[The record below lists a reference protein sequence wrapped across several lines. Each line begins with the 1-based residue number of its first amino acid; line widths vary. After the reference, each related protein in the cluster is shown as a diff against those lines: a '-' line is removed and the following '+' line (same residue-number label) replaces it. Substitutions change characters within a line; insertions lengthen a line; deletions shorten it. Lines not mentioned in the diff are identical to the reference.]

1 MRGCR
6 SCVCTHEKDIWCSQS
21 DCKEN
26 TVQDLKENHYFLR
39 VQVVSRKVQYKA
51 FFFFKALLF
60 LIIDGVFMLFD
71 TACCFTGHF
80 LMSPSDS
87 FIRSHTEE
95 AAARFQVRMK
105 TNESSCPFSSSW
117 SDLQAQHKN
126 NLISRVGVKINV
138 SVWWLAAV
146 DSPLPASS
154 FSFSTCLNH
163 DLGEMNIMESTVTVI
178 YFCSFTL
185 CVIQLRVWCLALQL
199 LSGPPL
205 SISVS
210 NPNVFQL
217 SAFIRLEDWMLE
229 VLTAVLPRWNCLG
242 SSAMLFSP
250 SLNSQKR
257 DGYFREMRLSWAF
270 ELLLCSPAVVD
281 SSDLTQ
287 TSSAKANILGYIFK
301 ENGGYL
307 DFLLLWSTSSE

>member
-1 MRGCR
+1 
-6 SCVCTHEKDIWCSQS
+6 
-21 DCKEN
+21 
-26 TVQDLKENHYFLR
+26 
-39 VQVVSRKVQYKA
+39 
-51 FFFFKALLF
+51 
-60 LIIDGVFMLFD
+60 MLFD

-138 SVWWLAAV
+138 SVWWLATV

-217 SAFIRLEDWMLE
+217 SAFIRLEDGCW
-229 VLTAVLPRWNCLG
+229 RCW
-242 SSAMLFSP
+242 
-250 SLNSQKR
+250 Q
-257 DGYFREMRLSWAF
+257 
-270 ELLLCSPAVVD
+270 LCSPDGTAWGARPCCFLLHWILRNGMDTSGKWGSVGHLSYFSAVVD

-301 ENGGYL
+301 ENDGYL
-307 DFLLLWSTSSE
+307 DFLFLWSTSSE

>member
-1 MRGCR
+1 MVFSCCLILLVASPDIFSCR
-6 SCVCTHEKDIWCSQS
+6 HRTASPGATQKKQQLDFRWEWRHTRVP
-21 DCKEN
+21 
-26 TVQDLKENHYFLR
+26 VLFPPADLTCRHNIKITWL
-39 VQVVSRKVQYKA
+39 
-51 FFFFKALLF
+51 
-60 LIIDGVFMLFD
+60 
-71 TACCFTGHF
+71 
-80 LMSPSDS
+80 
-87 FIRSHTEE
+87 
-95 AAARFQVRMK
+95 
-105 TNESSCPFSSSW
+105 
-117 SDLQAQHKN
+117 
-126 NLISRVGVKINV
+126 VKLVWKKNV

-205 SISVS
+205 SSSLS

-217 SAFIRLEDWMLE
+217 SAFIRLEDWVLE

-242 SSAMLFSP
+242 RSAMLFSP

-270 ELLLCSPAVVD
+270 ELLLCSSAVVD

-287 TSSAKANILGYIFK
+287 TSSVKANILGYIFK
-301 ENGGYL
+301 ENDGYL
-307 DFLLLWSTSSE
+307 DFLLLWST